1 MIGNIK
7 SWLWSKS
14 IIKSKSK
21 IKRYFQN
28 EHRFNGVYLRNNIRY
43 KKDGAYVINLDEYA
57 NTGTYW
63 IALYINIDNVT
74 YFDSFG
80 VEHIFREM
88 IKFIGNKNNVSNTFR
103 IQAYDSIMCEIF
115 GLDLLIICL
124 WVKA

>member
-1 MIGNIK
+1 M
-7 SWLWSKS
+7 
-14 IIKSKSK
+14 
-21 IKRYFQN
+21 
-28 EHRFNGVYLRNNIRY
+28 RY

-80 VEHIFREM
+80 VKHIFREM